1 MRLKSLSKK
10 QVIDIENGQKLG
22 ILGNADLVF
31 DPETGSILSLV
42 VVNQSMMG
50 TSKQALSISWEQIE
64 TIGEDTILLKRGK
77 Q

>member
-1 MRLKSLSKK
+1 MKSLAKK

-42 VVNQSMMG
+42 VINQSMMG
-50 TSKQALSISWEQIE
+50 TSKQAFSISWDQIE
-64 TIGEDTILLKRGK
+64 TIGEETILLKRGK